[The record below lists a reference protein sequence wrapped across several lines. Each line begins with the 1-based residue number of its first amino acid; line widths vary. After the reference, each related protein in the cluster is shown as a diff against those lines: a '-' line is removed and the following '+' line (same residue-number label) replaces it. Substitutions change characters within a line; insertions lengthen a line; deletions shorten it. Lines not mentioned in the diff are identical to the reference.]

1 MWSIVLTILNSSQQ
15 SSKKE
20 NGIFQIGN
28 STWLTTVNA
37 HHPSSPLSAPLKAG
51 NHLGSL
57 FKWPLSTGGPREPT
71 MWSKETSAE
80 GRTCSKGLWRKLVE
94 LPCPLWLWHI
104 PAPGRK
110 SRAETGRPWGWVTR
124 KETASIL
131 KPTAAEQWKPCEA
144 IFVWLQQLIEPGG
157 ANSARCLPSISL
169 TKRGTLF
176 PCQKPV
182 SLSCLRMIKMPLCS
196 FMCLSQ
202 KEFIARQ
209 KDSNWKMARALL
221 LLSFHCCSL
230 KLNCKLWCPG
240 DLHWQEERQRRAG
253 DLQQQVP
260 CTVTVML
267 PFIVF

>member
-1 MWSIVLTILNSSQQ
+1 MASECRWAKRANEVKKRDKCWGTDVLQ
-15 SSKKE
+15 
-20 NGIFQIGN
+20 
-28 STWLTTVNA
+28 
-37 HHPSSPLSAPLKAG
+37 
-51 NHLGSL
+51 GSRR
-57 FKWPLSTGGPREPT
+57 KV
-71 MWSKETSAE
+71 
-80 GRTCSKGLWRKLVE
+80 GRVS
-94 LPCPLWLWHI
+94 LWLWHI

-131 KPTAAEQWKPCEA
+131 KPTAAEQWKPCAA

-157 ANSARCLPSISL
+157 AGSVRCLPSISL

-196 FMCLSQ
+196 FMRLSQ

-221 LLSFHCCSL
+221 LLSFHCWSANSDVL
-230 KLNCKLWCPG
+230 GTSAGRRTGKDEQEAFSSRCPG
-240 DLHWQEERQRRAG
+240 QLQSCFLLLYFHFSITFPQNNDLFRKSCSYH
-253 DLQQQVP
+253 
-260 CTVTVML
+260 
-267 PFIVF
+267 